1 MRKLFNKTMWTLIWA
16 QLLSFTSC
24 KNVQKMV
31 PLSAEQLEKA
41 TSVVYHSS
49 NGSVAPDY
57 HFDCYVNVVKDN
69 VNVTIFQGYDK
80 TVVYRENHALSQTE
94 YQQFLDYLAKQGIS
108 KNTKEDIIPTSGGDV
123 SAISVET
130 EKQVVFRGEEHLDLV
145 IEHGRLIDAFLV
157 LLPDSMQQV
166 VRKPY
171 EKLKQE

>member
-1 MRKLFNKTMWTLIWA
+1 MWTLIWA
-16 QLLSFTSC
+16 QILSFTSC
-24 KNVQKMV
+24 KNMQKMV

-41 TSVVYHSS
+41 TSIVYYSS
-49 NGSVAPDY
+49 NGTVAPEY
-57 HFDCYVNVVKDN
+57 HYGCYVNVVKDN

-94 YQQFLDYLAKQGIS
+94 YQQFLDNLAKQGIS
-108 KNTKEDIIPTSGGDV
+108 KNTNKDIIPTTGGDV
-123 SAISVET
+123 AAISVKT
-130 EKQVVFRGEEHLDLV
+130 EEEVIFGGEEHLDLI
-145 IEHGRLIDAFLV
+145 IEHGSLIDAFLI